1 MNTKEFKRFVAGK
14 PKQVKAWYNR
24 TEPNAMKILVKKMSI
39 KELEYEL
46 KRGTT
51 T

>member
-1 MNTKEFKRFVAGK
+1 MNTKEFKKFVTNR

-24 TEPNAMKILVKKMSI
+24 TEPNAMKILVKKMGI

>member
-1 MNTKEFKRFVAGK
+1 MNTKEFKKFVTSR

-24 TEPNAMKILVKKMSI
+24 TEPDAMKILVKKMGI

-46 KRGTT
+46 ERGTT